1 MNNQSN
7 ILDIP
12 AIQKHIHEKHQ
23 EFLNDVGNFSQ
34 KVTADKELK
43 KTRMSAKIFRI
54 LECFVEENVIDEVV
68 VKEENLC
75 KGFLLIKKDRQKS
88 VYILTDGENI
98 VIEDNSLLILSELSA
113 PYKKVYYNINIDE
126 YDWVEFSKIL
136 LDYIHWVIYNR
147 KEAYEVKIFG

>member
-1 MNNQSN
+1 
-7 ILDIP
+7 
-12 AIQKHIHEKHQ
+12 
-23 EFLNDVGNFSQ
+23 
-34 KVTADKELK
+34 
-43 KTRMSAKIFRI
+43 
-54 LECFVEENVIDEVV
+54 
-68 VKEENLC
+68 
-75 KGFLLIKKDRQKS
+75 LLIKKDRQKS

>member
-12 AIQKHIHEKHQ
+12 SIQKYIHEKHQ
-23 EFLNDVGNFSQ
+23 EFLKDVGNYSQ
-34 KVTADKELK
+34 KIMADKDLY

-54 LECFVEENVIDEVV
+54 LECFVEEKVIDEVV
-68 VKEENLC
+68 VKEENLL

-88 VYILTDGENI
+88 VFIWTDGENI

-113 PYKKVYYNINIDE
+113 PHKKIFYNINIDE
-126 YDWVEFSKIL
+126 YNWVEFAKEL
-136 LDYIHWVIYNR
+136 LEYIHWIVYNR
-147 KEAYEVKIFG
+147 KEAYEAKIFG